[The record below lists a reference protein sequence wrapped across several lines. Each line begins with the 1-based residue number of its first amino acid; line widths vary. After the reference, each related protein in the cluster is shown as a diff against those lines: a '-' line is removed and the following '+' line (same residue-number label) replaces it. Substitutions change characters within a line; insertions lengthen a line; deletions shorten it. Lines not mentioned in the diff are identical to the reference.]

1 MVLNVLLLALTALVL
16 VYALIVLRVY
26 LVQSRRIYRP
36 LRDHIDTPVAH
47 GYAFEDISFESRD
60 GVRLN
65 GWFVPHP
72 DAAYVLLFFHGNT
85 RNISYCIHSIS
96 LYRELGFSIFL
107 FDYRG
112 YGRSEGSPSEQG
124 LYLDAEAAW
133 RWLVET
139 RGIRPDRIVLH
150 GRSLGA
156 AVATRLASRQSPAA
170 LVIESTFTSLP
181 EVAADLY
188 PLLPARLLMRQRF
201 PVREHLKQVRCP
213 VLVAHG
219 REDELIPYRHGQ
231 ALFEAANE
239 PKSFMEIQ
247 GRHYDGHVAS
257 GRNYYEGLAAF
268 YQRFLQNGSD
278 PVQ

>member
-1 MVLNVLLLALTALVL
+1 MVLNVLLMALAALVI

-26 LVQSRRIYRP
+26 ISQSRRIYRP
-36 LRDHIDTPVAH
+36 LREHIDTPVAH
-47 GYAFEDISFESRD
+47 GFAFEDVSFDSID
-60 GVRLN
+60 GVGLH

-85 RNISYCIHSIS
+85 RNISYCINSVA
-96 LYRELGFSIFL
+96 LYHELGFSIFL

-112 YGRSEGSPSEQG
+112 YGRSGGRPTEQG
-124 LYLDAEAAW
+124 IHLDAEAAW

-139 RGIRPDRIVLH
+139 RGIHPDRIVLH

-156 AVATRLASRQSPAA
+156 AIATRLAARQSPAA
-170 LVIESTFTSLP
+170 LVIESTFTSMP
-181 EVAADLY
+181 EVAAELY
-188 PLLPARLLMRQRF
+188 PLLPTRLLVRHRY
-201 PVREHLKQVRCP
+201 PVREHLKQVHCP
-213 VLVAHG
+213 VLVVHG

-239 PKSFMEIQ
+239 PKAFMDIA
-247 GRHYDGHVAS
+247 GKHYDGHVAS

-268 YQRFLQNGSD
+268 YERYLRKESE